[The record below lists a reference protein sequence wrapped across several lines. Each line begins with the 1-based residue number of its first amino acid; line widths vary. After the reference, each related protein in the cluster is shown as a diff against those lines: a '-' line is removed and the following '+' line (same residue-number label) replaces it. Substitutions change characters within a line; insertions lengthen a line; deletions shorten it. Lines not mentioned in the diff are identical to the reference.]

1 MILGMNNSKFKCDHC
16 DGEIIEYFNEKYD
29 GQRGKCLHCGID
41 FPLE

>member
-1 MILGMNNSKFKCDHC
+1 MTENTPETSPSQSNTD
-16 DGEIIEYFNEKYD
+16 IIEYFNEKYS